1 MTSHQK
7 RKLTE
12 GLFLAPTILAFLVV
26 QIIPFIYGIYYSFT
40 DWAGTGAATKMVGF
54 ENYVKIFQDK
64 GFMHSFLITLE
75 FTVLNVVA
83 VNVVAFLISLL
94 VTSEIRGRNV
104 YRAGFFVP
112 NLIGGIVLG
121 SIWQFIFSSIL
132 PSVGQALNIA
142 GLSKSLIT
150 NTNTVMFT
158 MVTVNTWQ
166 YAGYIMLIFVA
177 AIQGIPKSVMEAAE
191 VDGAPYWRR
200 IRSIQI
206 PLMANSFTIS
216 LFLTLLFYLFF
227 AAETVVGL
235 TQIDQ
240 FMRIFTVDARSH
252 TVGLHI
258 GSVISADIRSF
269 IMRKGTLF
277 QCLVDDI
284 DGTFD
289 QSSLVGV
296 LDPEYEITVIFF
308 GDQIGIESCS
318 EIADMHI
325 AGRRRCE
332 SCSDFIHSISPFVH
346 FSRTL
351 RIKLANIPKLR

>member
-1 MTSHQK
+1 LKGGIDLTSKQK

-12 GLFLAPTILAFLVV
+12 GLFLAPTILAFIVV

-40 DWAGTGAATKMVGF
+40 DWAGTGAASKMVGL
-54 ENYVKIFQDK
+54 ENYIKIFQDK
-64 GFMHSFLITLE
+64 GFLHSFLITLE

-150 NTNTVMFT
+150 NPKTVMFT

-200 IRSIQI
+200 VRSIQI

-216 LFLTLLFYLFF
+216 LFLTLTNSFKMYDVNVAL
-227 AAETVVGL
+227 TNGGPTGL
-235 TQIDQ
+235 WNKTI
-240 FMRIFTVDARSH
+240 VN
-252 TVGLHI
+252 
-258 GSVISADIRSF
+258 
-269 IMRKGTLF
+269 
-277 QCLVDDI
+277 
-284 DGTFD
+284 
-289 QSSLVGV
+289 SSELLALNIYNTAFKYNKMAQGQAKA
-296 LDPEYEITVIFF
+296 VIFF
-308 GDQIGIESCS
+308 LVLVI
-318 EIADMHI
+318 
-325 AGRRRCE
+325 
-332 SCSDFIHSISPFVH
+332 
-346 FSRTL
+346 FSV
-351 RIKLANIPKLR
+351 IQVSWNKSKEVEM

>member
-1 MTSHQK
+1 
-7 RKLTE
+7 
-12 GLFLAPTILAFLVV
+12 
-26 QIIPFIYGIYYSFT
+26 
-40 DWAGTGAATKMVGF
+40 
-54 ENYVKIFQDK
+54 
-64 GFMHSFLITLE
+64 
-75 FTVLNVVA
+75 VA

-216 LFLTLLFYLFF
+216 LFLTLTNSFKMYDVNVAL
-227 AAETVVGL
+227 TNGGPTGL
-235 TQIDQ
+235 WNKTI
-240 FMRIFTVDARSH
+240 VN
-252 TVGLHI
+252 
-258 GSVISADIRSF
+258 
-269 IMRKGTLF
+269 
-277 QCLVDDI
+277 
-284 DGTFD
+284 
-289 QSSLVGV
+289 SSELLALNIYNTAFKYNKMAQGQAKA
-296 LDPEYEITVIFF
+296 VIFF
-308 GDQIGIESCS
+308 L
-318 EIADMHI
+318 
-325 AGRRRCE
+325 
-332 SCSDFIHSISPFVH
+332 VLVV
-346 FSRTL
+346 FSV
-351 RIKLANIPKLR
+351 IQVSWNKSKEVEM